1 MFGPLNTG
9 VEILRRPFTAN
20 ELFDLVENS
29 SVREPLRKYQPNH
42 FAIFVNEAGAVEGVA
57 RSQYTLSL
65 PEFNEASAQFPGA
78 AYFLALPGLYSG
90 PDVFAAKI
98 ESCAAALR
106 ESPGRGLGGG
116 AWLKIGAKWIP
127 SIGTRLLHRA
137 KSADSPAPSN
147 VDVTS
152 RPERPLRTLTRTLLV
167 SILLFAC
174 VGCDQASKGAARA
187 YLVPGEAQS
196 FLHDTLRLIYV
207 ENPGAFLSMGADLP
221 DHARST
227 IFMVGVGLLSL
238 GALFAALYARRL
250 SQWQVIALALIAS
263 GGVGNWIDRLTN
275 EGRVTDFLNVG
286 VGGLRTGIFNVA
298 DMVLVAG
305 VALYLLASR
314 GVQLNR

>member
-90 PDVFAAKI
+90 PGVFAAKI

-152 RPERPLRTLTRTLLV
+152 
-167 SILLFAC
+167 
-174 VGCDQASKGAARA
+174 
-187 YLVPGEAQS
+187 
-196 FLHDTLRLIYV
+196 
-207 ENPGAFLSMGADLP
+207 
-221 DHARST
+221 
-227 IFMVGVGLLSL
+227 
-238 GALFAALYARRL
+238 
-250 SQWQVIALALIAS
+250 
-263 GGVGNWIDRLTN
+263 
-275 EGRVTDFLNVG
+275 
-286 VGGLRTGIFNVA
+286 
-298 DMVLVAG
+298 
-305 VALYLLASR
+305 
-314 GVQLNR
+314 